1 MGSPQLYYT
10 SCEHGLSGYTG
21 YQFNAATP
29 GVDARVLREVER
41 FTVYEPPRS
50 LPPEQFQRHPV
61 NLCYSPDLGGVRVL
75 SRVVSSGDD
84 PSGRP
89 GNYFAHTLLLNG
101 ATDPLP
107 AELWGASFW
116 TGRPVTE
123 PNLPGL
129 IPTPGPLDRERT
141 TAWLRGRDEATLS
154 RLLIA
159 VDAAID
165 DGPPVLLM
173 AQDEEAAHW
182 VAALS
187 HLLPPRRALG
197 MSFATYSGSP
207 ENTLV
212 NVVAVPVGTDTRM
225 LRGRFVIFDAPS
237 LARTHSNGGFGAG
250 TGPARTGMNGAGRD
264 GAGPDENAS
273 NTRAVVS
280 TLLRTGVRDAPELW
294 AGAAPYAC
302 GQEGALARWRPL
314 LAAASLAD
322 DSVPTTESDLRAVRG
337 WLPEAAP
344 RLPSDLTRDLL
355 DRLLDL
361 DPGSLHDDEL
371 ARLQRV
377 VHTYGSWALTER
389 LEGLLARRALN
400 RIITGSPA
408 PLVAPM
414 RSSRVSASA
423 GERVGALLAG
433 GLGRFPEPDR
443 ALELLRW
450 ARAGEVPLPESNLE
464 RYGVE
469 LVARRLAEHPP
480 RIRPAPH
487 LAELV
492 TDHTPV
498 RRGAARGLGELSDPN
513 LTTLAT
519 GPIGALFM
527 ADRDASTAVL
537 RELRMLHAHEG
548 DPLPLLREVV
558 SLRARARPHGP
569 PGLSGHDLDR
579 ELLLRVWG
587 TVPEAEAVVASFGV
601 VDENTRL
608 APDVGVWCT
617 EVLSRL
623 PSREQER
630 WWYEAVSLLWR
641 RNLPLPPE
649 GRSLLR
655 DWHRVEARVGA
666 LDRAR
671 GVERPRALAELTAH
685 NRGCGPVVGRLVLR
699 RVGDR
704 LLRWDQNL
712 SARVLAEC
720 GPEVFDA
727 YRRVASERLTLACA
741 SVSGRAGRPLDVALV
756 VRVFLTAR
764 RMAGTAKA
772 RGPVSERGREL
783 LTNVLEPASLTW
795 SRRNTS
801 AARKAFTDPEEERA
815 FEQWVRQSREQ
826 SGRRGLFARLWKGP
840 R

>member
-29 GVDARVLREVER
+29 GVDTRVLREVER

-50 LPPEQFQRHPV
+50 LPPDQFQHHPV
-61 NLCYSPDLGGVRVL
+61 NLCYSPDLGGARVL

-101 ATDPLP
+101 AVDPLP

-116 TGRPVTE
+116 TGRPVAE

-129 IPTPGPLDRERT
+129 TPAPGPLDRERT
-141 TAWLRGRDEATLS
+141 AAWLRGRDEATLS
-154 RLLIA
+154 RLLVA

-165 DGPPVLLM
+165 DGPPVLLV
-173 AQDEEAAHW
+173 AEDEDAAHW

-187 HLLPPRRALG
+187 HLLPPRRALR

-207 ENTLV
+207 QNTLV
-212 NVVAVPVGTDTRM
+212 NVVAVPVRTDTRM

-237 LARTHSNGGFGAG
+237 LARTHSNGRPGARTGPNGGGSGG
-250 TGPARTGMNGAGRD
+250 TGPKGT
-264 GAGPDENAS
+264 AS
-273 NTRAVVS
+273 DTRAVVS
-280 TLLRTGVRDAPELW
+280 TLLRTGVRDAPALW
-294 AGAAPYAC
+294 ADAAPYAC
-302 GQEGALARWRPL
+302 DQEGALARWRPP
-314 LAAASLAD
+314 LAAASLAGG
-322 DSVPTTESDLRAVRG
+322 SVPTTEPDLRAVRA
-337 WLPEAAP
+337 WLPDAAT
-344 RLPSDLTRDLL
+344 RLPSDLTRDMLA
-355 DRLLDL
+355 RLLDL
-361 DPGSLHDDEL
+361 DPGSLHEDEL

-389 LEGLLARRALN
+389 LEGLLARRALS

-408 PLVAPM
+408 PPVAPM

-433 GLGRFPEPDR
+433 GSGRFPEPDR

-450 ARAGEVPLPESNLE
+450 ARAGEVSVPESSLE

-469 LVARRLAEHPP
+469 LVARRLSEHPP
-480 RIRPAPH
+480 RIRPGPH

-548 DPLPLLREVV
+548 DPVPLLREVV
-558 SLRARARPHGP
+558 SLRARARPHDP
-569 PGLSGHDLDR
+569 PRLPEYDLDR
-579 ELLLRVWG
+579 KLLLRVWG

-601 VDENTRL
+601 VDQDTRL
-608 APDVGVWCT
+608 APDIGVWCT

-630 WWYEAVSLLWR
+630 WWYEAVSLLSCR
-641 RNLPLPPE
+641 DLPLPPE
-649 GRSLLR
+649 GWSLLR
-655 DWHRVEARVGA
+655 DWHRVEAGVGA

-671 GVERPRALAELTAH
+671 GAERPRALAELTAH
-685 NRGCGPVVGRLVLR
+685 TRGCGPVVGRLVLR

-704 LLRWDQNL
+704 LLGWDQNL

-727 YRRVASERLTLACA
+727 YRRVASERLTLSCESA
-741 SVSGRAGRPLDVALV
+741 SGRAGRPLDVALV

-764 RMAGTAKA
+764 RMVGAAKA
-772 RGPVSERGREL
+772 REPVSERGREL
-783 LTNVLEPASLTW
+783 LANVLEPASLTW
-795 SRRNTS
+795 SRRNTA
-801 AARKAFTDPEEERA
+801 AARKAFTTPEEERA

-826 SGRRGLFARLWKGP
+826 SGRRGVFARLWKGP

>member
-41 FTVYEPPRS
+41 FTVYEPPRA
-50 LPPEQFQRHPV
+50 LPPDQFRRHPV

-101 ATDPLP
+101 TVDPLP
-107 AELWGASFW
+107 AELWEASFW
-116 TGRPVTE
+116 TGRPVAE

-129 IPTPGPLDRERT
+129 TPTPGPLDRERT
-141 TAWLRGRDEATLS
+141 AAWLRGRDEATLS
-154 RLLIA
+154 RLLMA

-165 DGPPVLLM
+165 DGPPVLLV
-173 AQDEEAAHW
+173 AEDEDAAHW

-187 HLLPPRRALG
+187 HLLPPRRVLR

-212 NVVAVPVGTDTRM
+212 NVVAVPAGTDIRM
-225 LRGRFVIFDAPS
+225 LRGRFVVFDAPS
-237 LARTHSNGGFGAG
+237 LARTHSNGGSGVVAG
-250 TGPARTGMNGAGRD
+250 SNRTGPDQTVSDAH
-264 GAGPDENAS
+264 
-273 NTRAVVS
+273 AVVAK
-280 TLLRTGVRDAPELW
+280 LLRAGVRDAPALW
-294 AGAAPYAC
+294 AGALPYSC
-302 GQEGALARWRPL
+302 GQEGALAQWRPL

-322 DSVPTTESDLRAVRG
+322 GSVPTTEPDLRAVRA
-337 WLPEAAP
+337 WLPAAAA

-361 DPGSLHDDEL
+361 GPDTLHEDEL

-389 LEGLLARRALN
+389 LEGLLARRSLN
-400 RIITGSPA
+400 RILTGSPA
-408 PLVAPM
+408 PAVAPM
-414 RSSRVSASA
+414 RSPRVSASA
-423 GERVGALLAG
+423 GERVGALLTG
-433 GLGRFPEPDR
+433 GPGRFPEPDR

-450 ARAGEVPLPESNLE
+450 ARAGQVPLPEANLE

-480 RIRPAPH
+480 RLRPGVH

-527 ADRDASTAVL
+527 TDRDASTAVL

-558 SLRARARPHGP
+558 SLRTRSRPHAP
-569 PGLSGHDLDR
+569 PRLPEHDLDR
-579 ELLLRVWG
+579 KLLLRVWG
-587 TVPEAEAVVASFGV
+587 TAPEAEAVVASFGV
-601 VDENTRL
+601 VDQDTRL
-608 APDVGVWCT
+608 APDVGLWCT

-630 WWYEAVSLLWR
+630 WWYEAVSLLSR
-641 RNLPLPPE
+641 RNLPLPAE

-655 DWHRVEARVGA
+655 DWRRVESRVGA

-671 GVERPRALAELTAH
+671 GTERPRALAELTAH
-685 NRGCGPVVGRLVLR
+685 SRGCAPVVRRLVLR

-712 SARVLAEC
+712 GARVLAEC

-727 YRRVASERLTLACA
+727 YRRVASERLTLSCA
-741 SVSGRAGRPLDVALV
+741 SASGRAGGPLDVALV
-756 VRVFLTAR
+756 VRVFSTAR
-764 RMAGTAKA
+764 RMVEATEA
-772 RGPVSERGREL
+772 RGSVAERGREL

-795 SRRNTS
+795 SRRNTI
-801 AARKAFTDPEEERA
+801 AVRKAFTVPEEEQA
-815 FEQWVRQSREQ
+815 FEQWIRQSQER
-826 SGRRGLFARLWKGP
+826 SGRGGLFARLWRGT